1 MEKPCGFVALTG
13 IVLLAGVA
21 AAGVCA
27 GSAGTGGA
35 SGGDPCG
42 ASNLAALPL
51 PTFPRAFNV
60 TSYGAAVDGK
70 TDNTSVIQAALDAA
84 ASTGG
89 GTVTVPSGRF
99 LSGPIVIGSSTN
111 LVLASGAVLKMLLC
125 AAGVADPGCGLA
137 GLEAGPGRREEGDGT
152 AVLATNAI
160 RAPTG

>member
-152 AVLATNAI
+152 GLI
-160 RAPTG
+160 GPTVQ